1 MCGWTI
7 QSRRELNLS
16 AGRGAAVR
24 ELALQMSEADYL
36 LFVDRKV
43 VGVIEAKPVL
53 RLRNRNRRTR

>member
-16 AGRGAAVR
+16 AGR
-24 ELALQMSEADYL
+24 ELALEMSEADYL
-36 LFVDRKV
+36 LFIDRKV